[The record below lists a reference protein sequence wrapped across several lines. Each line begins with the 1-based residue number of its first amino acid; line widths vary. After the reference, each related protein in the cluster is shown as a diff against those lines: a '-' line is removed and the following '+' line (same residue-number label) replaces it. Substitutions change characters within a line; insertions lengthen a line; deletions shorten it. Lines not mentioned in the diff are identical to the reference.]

1 MKKIYLSLI
10 LACGLATAHAQDN
23 PRLSV
28 CGLNAAETAYYMAPG
43 WNLGNTLEA
52 GSSADNFTDNAGTAA
67 ETSWQSTKTTQEVID
82 LVKRSGFK
90 TVRIPCSWVMG
101 PLKET
106 TTMTI
111 DPDWLARVKE
121 IVDYCIKDG
130 LFVILNDHW
139 DGGWLEYDGF
149 TTGADVEKKKE
160 QLRLLWT
167 NIATAFRDYDGH
179 LLFAGMNEPGV
190 GGASPDAQG
199 TLMVNAYND
208 DSDVNET
215 AFTNRILEYEQVFID
230 AVRATGGNNAQRVLI
245 VQGPM
250 VNAVKTVKFFD
261 VSKLKDPAS
270 ERLMVEIHG
279 YDPYRFCQMTE
290 DASWGMMEYYWTG
303 HAPARASAGRVGTT
317 SEQQAVQTAFN
328 NMKTAFVDKG
338 YPVILGEYGAR
349 ERTLSTTQGNQAK
362 HNESRQYW
370 YNFTTDYAMTAGMIP
385 ICWDINNNGYKIVD
399 RANLTVGDDY
409 DLDGIQEGVEAAQ
422 ATFNTI
428 YPEPSATAAIRTSTV
443 LTLESDNVYDCC
455 GRVVAKEVKD
465 IHNIS
470 LPRGI
475 YIYKGRKIIK

>member
-10 LACGLATAHAQDN
+10 LVCGLATAHAQDN

-101 PLKET
+101 HLKET

-190 GGASPDAQG
+190 GGASPSAQG
-199 TLMVNAYND
+199 SLMVNQYSD
-208 DSDVNET
+208 DTDARET
-215 AFTNRILEYEQVFID
+215 AFANRILEYEQVFID

-250 VNAVKTVKFFD
+250 VSAAKTVKYLD
-261 VSKLKDPAS
+261 VSKLIDSANK
-270 ERLMVEIHG
+270 RLMVEIHC
-279 YDPYRFCQMTE
+279 YDPYRFCQMTKDE
-290 DASWGMMEYYWTG
+290 SWGKIEYYWTG
-303 HAPARASAGRVGTT
+303 HTPARASSDRVGSV
-317 SEQQAVQTAFN
+317 SEQQAIQTAFN
-328 NMKTAFVDKG
+328 NMKTTFVDKG
-338 YPVILGEYGAR
+338 YPVILGEYGATA
-349 ERTLSTTQGNQAK
+349 RTLSSTQGSQAK

-370 YNFTTDYAMTAGMIP
+370 FNFATNYAMSAGMVP
-385 ICWDINNNGYKIVD
+385 FCWDINNTGAKIID
-399 RANLTVGDDY
+399 RANVKVGDDY
-409 DLDGIQEGVEAAQ
+409 DLNGIKEGMEAAQ
-422 ATFNTI
+422 SAYNTI
-428 YPEPSATAAIRTSTV
+428 YPEPSSTAGIKATTIFTTD
-443 LTLESDNVYDCC
+443 SDNVYDLQ
-455 GRVVAKEVKD
+455 GHVVAKKVVD
-465 IHNIS
+465 
-470 LPRGI
+470 LPHGV
-475 YIYKGRKIIK
+475 YIYKGKKIVK